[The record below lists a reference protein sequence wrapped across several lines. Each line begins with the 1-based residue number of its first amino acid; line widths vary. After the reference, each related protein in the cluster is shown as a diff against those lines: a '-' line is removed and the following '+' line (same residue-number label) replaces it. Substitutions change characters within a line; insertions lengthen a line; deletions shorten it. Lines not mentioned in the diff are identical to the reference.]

1 MRVKRA
7 VEAGLR
13 RGTSVRVFAA
23 DVEQIDATEDAKAG
37 DVAVLYDFKNRFL
50 AAGLYDP
57 GSPVLVRVLIR
68 GRGATLDAEAL
79 ATRARDAAVARSAL
93 LDRGTDGYR
102 LIHGPGDDLE
112 GLVAD
117 RYGDTVVLKVYAAA
131 WLPWLGAIANGLG
144 QEVGF
149 ERLVL
154 RLSRSCQEDPACF
167 ATDGQTLFGGQPGEP
182 LWFRENRIRFAVD
195 PYVGQKT
202 GFFLDQREN
211 RERVERLAGGA
222 RVANLFSYTGGFSLY
237 AARGGAKRVVSV
249 DASGPAVA
257 ATRENFAGNREHPA
271 VAACHAE
278 TVQADAFEW
287 LTGSSERFDVVVV
300 DPPAFA
306 KRAAEVDG
314 ALAAY
319 RRLAE
324 LAARRIASGG
334 RLVFASCSS
343 RVGPEAFFAA
353 VEAGVRA
360 SGRRDEVTELTG
372 HPLDHPVGA
381 VKAQYLKCRYS
392 RVT

>member
-1 MRVKRA
+1 MKRA
-7 VEAGLR
+7 AEAGLR
-13 RGTSVRVFAA
+13 RGTSVRVFAT
-23 DVEQIDATEDAKAG
+23 DVERIDAVEDAKAG
-37 DVAVLYDFKNRFL
+37 DVAVLYDYKNRFL

-57 GSPVLVRVLIR
+57 SSPVLVRVLVR
-68 GRGATLDAEAL
+68 GKGAALDADAIQ
-79 ATRARDAAVARSAL
+79 ARARRAAAARGPL
-93 LDRGTDGYR
+93 LNRGTDGYR

-117 RYGDTVVLKVYAAA
+117 RYGATIVLKVYASA
-131 WLPWLGAIANGLG
+131 WLPWLGAIARGLG
-144 QEVGF
+144 EEVEL

-154 RLSRSCQEDPACF
+154 RLSRSCAEDSACF
-167 ATDGQTLFGGQPGEP
+167 ARDGQTLLGEP
-182 LWFRENRIRFAVD
+182 PSETLWFRENGIRFAVD

-211 RERVERLAGGA
+211 RERVERLAGDA

-237 AARGGAKRVVSV
+237 AARGGAQRVVSV
-249 DASGPAVA
+249 DASAPAVA
-257 ATRENFAGNREHPA
+257 TTRENFAGNREHPA
-271 VAACHAE
+271 IAACHADA
-278 TVQADAFEW
+278 VQADVFEW
-287 LTGSSERFDVVVV
+287 LAASSERFDLVVV

-319 RRLAE
+319 RRLSE
-324 LAARRIASGG
+324 LAARRVSSSG

-343 RVGPEAFFAA
+343 RVGPEELFAA

-372 HPLDHPVGA
+372 HPFDHPVGS
-381 VKAQYLKCRYS
+381 VRAQYLKCRYS
-392 RVT
+392 RF